1 MLGHALK
8 PQTSR
13 TLEPLL
19 FTLPVALTW
28 ARVPLVFPQEGTLVR
43 TVDPRITRHGLGL
56 SSLTQQPFDLVSLCF
71 QLVNGADEITQCTK
85 GASAVL
91 ISNYVK
97 GEQFLHLDHCDYFLD
112 GIPTQDFPSTAYPL
126 SWS

>member
-1 MLGHALK
+1 M
-8 PQTSR
+8 
-13 TLEPLL
+13 
-19 FTLPVALTW
+19 
-28 ARVPLVFPQEGTLVR
+28 VFPQEGTLVR
-43 TVDPRITRHGLGL
+43 TVGPGSHGHGLGL

-71 QLVNGADEITQCTK
+71 QLVNGADEIIQCTK

-97 GEQFLHLDHCDYFLD
+97 GEQFLHLDHCDHFLD